1 MSGSLAL
8 GSSQDGLC
16 TVTVSV
22 TARIRKLIHV
32 GYSYESIQ
40 FRYTAPLPR
49 PTPCISAPQL
59 YRHPRSP
66 VTNYPAQAFR
76 SENAITSRTT
86 ITRPGSRPP
95 PPPPAPLTRLFSYRV
110 SRHALSDG
118 ATRGPSQFT
127 CEKAYKFNARWVRAR
142 SDHRSDDHSVE
153 HLKFLWSTKPSERRL
168 SSFLETR

>member
-1 MSGSLAL
+1 MVPATGALRQYMSGSLAL

-95 PPPPAPLTRLFSYRV
+95 PSPRPFNKTLFIQSIEACTLRWSYPGSLTI
-110 SRHALSDG
+110 
-118 ATRGPSQFT
+118 
-127 CEKAYKFNARWVRAR
+127 
-142 SDHRSDDHSVE
+142 
-153 HLKFLWSTKPSERRL
+153 HLREGV
-168 SSFLETR
+168 